1 MVARKPAIKRGSV
14 PPGALCCNVRALRCH
29 VRALRCHVRPSGR
42 LPDRLHDPR
51 LAKDVKSCLPI
62 ARTSRTWS
70 SRMTFASPKSLC
82 YNEFCRPNDLDDE
95 RGLLRLQGN
104 FRGGV
109 CSHNSLSDADGVFG
123 PTRLQRHLLAVGER
137 EGWLRHLPFRLLPGL
152 DMGGR
157 TAAARPTRHACEG
170 AGVMDT
176 EPHPNG
182 RGWPH
187 RGNEVA

>member
-104 FRGGV
+104 FRGGSALIIHFPTLMAYSARPGCNV
-109 CSHNSLSDADGVFG
+109 TFLPLANVKAGFAICRSASCLGWIWAVEQRPRGRRVTRARALGLWIPSL
-123 PTRLQRHLLAVGER
+123 TR
-137 EGWLRHLPFRLLPGL
+137 
-152 DMGGR
+152 M
-157 TAAARPTRHACEG
+157 AAAG
-170 AGVMDT
+170 LT
-176 EPHPNG
+176 EEM
-182 RGWPH
+182 R
-187 RGNEVA
+187 